1 MTTPALQRGTRKALR
16 DLLQA
21 VAAIAAAGGTTALI
35 DVIAGSVDPS
45 TGVILAFA
53 FKVLFA
59 FLQNWAETS
68 GRIPTLLPTPSLVIG
83 SEEDAVATVDAVADR
98 GGEIT
103 GAVLDTAGGVVGA
116 ITGQLDK
123 EEEEQGS

>member
-1 MTTPALQRGTRKALR
+1 MTATPALQRGTRKALR

-35 DVIAGSVDPS
+35 DVITGSVAPG

-53 FKVLFA
+53 FKVFFA
-59 FLQNWAETS
+59 FIPNWAETS
-68 GRIPTLLPTPSLVIG
+68 GRIPTLLPSPSLVIG
-83 SEEDAVATVDAVADR
+83 TAADTVATVDAVADR

-103 GAVLDTAGGVVGA
+103 GPVLDVAGDVVGS
-116 ITGQLDK
+116 ITGQLDEEK
-123 EEEEQGS
+123 EE

>member
-1 MTTPALQRGTRKALR
+1 MTATPALQRGTRKALR

-35 DVIAGSVDPS
+35 DVITGSVAPG

-53 FKVLFA
+53 FKVFFA
-59 FLQNWAETS
+59 FIQNWAETS
-68 GRIPTLLPTPSLVIG
+68 GRIPTLLPSPSLVIG
-83 SEEDAVATVDAVADR
+83 TAADAVATVDAVADR

-103 GAVLDTAGGVVGA
+103 GPVLDVAGDVVGS
-116 ITGQLDK
+116 ITGQLDEEK
-123 EEEEQGS
+123 EE